1 MSKGDKSRITDKK
14 AFDEGFDRIFKE
26 KKNPKEPYINEYGDN
41 KVLVIDDNGDKYEP
55 LEEETKWAL
64 HYTCATKSRKPRKA
78 QSPLSY

>member
-14 AFDEGFDRIFKE
+14 AFDEGFDRIFNE

-55 LEEETKWAL
+55 LDKI
-64 HYTCATKSRKPRKA
+64 KP
-78 QSPLSY
+78 SGDEV